1 MSSAPHP
8 GGARAPPGG
17 RDGQRAAGPGS
28 TQAVRLHYDGN
39 ATWALCHHLAA
50 AAARAQSASC
60 NNQSELAEFPQPE
73 TSRCDAVQEA
83 VWRMEAHQCQEVK
96 IRSYK

>member
-17 RDGQRAAGPGS
+17 RDGQCAAGPGS
-28 TQAVRLHYDGN
+28 SQAVRLHDDGN
-39 ATWALCHHLAA
+39 ATWALRGHLAA
-50 AAARAQSASC
+50 ARIQSASC
-60 NNQSELAEFPQPE
+60 NNESELAEFPQPE
-73 TSRCDAVQEA
+73 TSRDAVQEA